1 MSHRPTSFLNQ
12 IHTSNATHD
21 HNQAHLKLNF
31 PTFGGSDPTGWIF
44 RAEQDFEFKG
54 INPQQQ
60 VQLASFHLEGVALQW
75 YRWFTKFRGPS
86 TWVEFTQA
94 ILRRFGPTDY
104 DDPSEALGC
113 LKQVTTM
120 AAYQEQ
126 FEQLSHRVDNLPKS
140 HLVGSFIAG
149 LKDDVRLDVHVKQP
163 RTLSDAISVARLIE
177 EGNNLQR
184 RPSFPTHPA
193 STTPP
198 SRLQPNTTASILG
211 PSPPQKTTPM
221 ATPSQ
226 LSFRRITG
234 QESKARQE
242 KGLCYYC
249 DEKYVPGHRCERPQ
263 LFMLEDLTTVV
274 DSAETKP
281 SDDDISFTSLPE
293 ISLHAMA
300 GTTHPQTLRVLGKL
314 KNRDL
319 TVLIDGGNTYNFLD
333 QSVVTKCGL
342 PVIRDKTLQVM
353 VRNGEKVDCSG
364 RCLALTLEIQG
375 HQIQADFFVLPVTA
389 CQAVLGVQWLETLG
403 PVETDYR
410 QLKMTFQ

>member
-1 MSHRPTSFLNQ
+1 MDTRGKTNAEFKNEVNEILTRHESNFDCLNNNFNQVNATLQTVLAELQALRVNATTNSAATEVNPFAPGESSHRPTSFLNQ

-44 RAEQDFEFKG
+44 KAEQYFEFKG

-75 YRWFTKFRGPS
+75 NRWFTKFRGPS

-104 DDPSEALGC
+104 DDPSEALGR
-113 LKQVTTM
+113 LKQVTTV

-126 FEQLSHRVDNLPKS
+126 FEQLSHRVDNLPES

-149 LKDDVRLDVHVKQP
+149 LKDDVRLDVRVKQP

-177 EGNNLQR
+177 ERNNLQR
-184 RPSFPTHPA
+184 RPSFPTRPA

-198 SRLQPNTTASILG
+198 SRLQPNTTAGILG

-226 LSFRRITG
+226 FPFRRITG
-234 QESKARQE
+234 QETKARRE

-249 DEKYVPGHRCERPQ
+249 DEKYMPGHRCE
-263 LFMLEDLTTVV
+263 
-274 DSAETKP
+274 
-281 SDDDISFTSLPE
+281 
-293 ISLHAMA
+293 
-300 GTTHPQTLRVLGKL
+300 
-314 KNRDL
+314 
-319 TVLIDGGNTYNFLD
+319 
-333 QSVVTKCGL
+333 
-342 PVIRDKTLQVM
+342 
-353 VRNGEKVDCSG
+353 
-364 RCLALTLEIQG
+364 
-375 HQIQADFFVLPVTA
+375 
-389 CQAVLGVQWLETLG
+389 
-403 PVETDYR
+403 
-410 QLKMTFQ
+410 